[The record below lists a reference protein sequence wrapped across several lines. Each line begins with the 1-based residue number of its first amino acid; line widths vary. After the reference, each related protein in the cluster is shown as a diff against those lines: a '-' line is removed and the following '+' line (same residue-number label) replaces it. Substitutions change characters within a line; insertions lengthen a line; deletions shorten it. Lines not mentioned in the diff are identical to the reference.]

1 MFRNKLKYILSVFF
15 WTTVRH
21 MFTLRYNYSM
31 KIYNKLIRDRIP
43 EIIKKDGNTADIII
57 LSDDEFKQAVKEK
70 LIEEATEVL
79 KADNRDDV
87 LNELADL
94 QEVMDT
100 IKQIYNINTLEVNT
114 IQAVKALQRGKF
126 EKKLY
131 LKSVK
136 ENN

>member
-1 MFRNKLKYILSVFF
+1 M
-15 WTTVRH
+15 WTSIRH
-21 MFTLRYNYSM
+21 ITSFRYNYIM

-43 EIIKKDGNTADIII
+43 EIIEKDGNTADIII
-57 LSDDEFKQAVKEK
+57 LSEESFKQAIKEK

-79 KADNRDDV
+79 NADNRDEV
-87 LNELADL
+87 LSELADL

-100 IKQIYNINTLEVNT
+100 IKQMYNINTLEVNT

-126 EKKLY
+126 EKRLY

-136 ENN
+136 EKE

>member
-1 MFRNKLKYILSVFF
+1 M
-15 WTTVRH
+15 WTSIRH
-21 MFTLRYNYSM
+21 IISFRYNYIM

-43 EIIKKDGNTADIII
+43 EIIAKDGNTADIII
-57 LSDDEFKQAVKEK
+57 LSEESFKQAIKEK
-70 LIEEATEVL
+70 LIEEATEVCN
-79 KADNRDDV
+79 ADNRDEV
-87 LNELADL
+87 LSELADL

-126 EKKLY
+126 EKRLY

-136 ENN
+136 EKE

>member
-1 MFRNKLKYILSVFF
+1 
-15 WTTVRH
+15 
-21 MFTLRYNYSM
+21 M

-43 EIIKKDGNTADIII
+43 EIIAKDGNTADIII
-57 LSDDEFKQAVKEK
+57 LSEESFKQAIKEK

-79 KADNRDDV
+79 NADNRDEV
-87 LNELADL
+87 LSELADL

-100 IKQIYNINTLEVNT
+100 IKQMYNINTLEVNT

-126 EKKLY
+126 EKRLY

-136 ENN
+136 EKE